1 VPSCSCCVKSES
13 PFLLPPPHHRKMSV
27 TCDTQKT
34 RDVFDDDAIKGL
46 RGRTPVSELFFSD
59 KNFEAIQH
67 GIRYGVYAKTCGK
80 HVIGNQSTEQ
90 LIIIMRS
97 IFLQHTRNL
106 PYNIVEQVKELNSH
120 VLEFAIDTIVKEL
133 DMYEAYTRDA
143 SKLPVP
149 MERSVNVS
157 SKGDRIIEFK
167 SFM

>member
-1 VPSCSCCVKSES
+1 
-13 PFLLPPPHHRKMSV
+13 MSIA
-27 TCDTQKT
+27 CDTQKT
-34 RDVFDDDAIKGL
+34 KAVFDGEAIKGI
-46 RGRTPVSELFFSD
+46 RGRTPVSELFFSER
-59 KNFEAIQH
+59 NFEAIQH

-106 PYNIVEQVKELNSH
+106 PYNIVEQVRELNSH
-120 VLEFAIDTIVKEL
+120 VLDYAVDTIVKEL

-143 SKLPVP
+143 SQLPVP

-157 SKGDRIIEFK
+157 SKGDRSIEFK